1 MQTTVNIVG
10 WNDAG
15 VVLEERRFLS
25 SNNFLLELPYDKL
38 RYLLGMW
45 RILDKPKVAYIS
57 EDNQLI
63 FKANQ

>member
-15 VVLEERRFLS
+15 VVLEERKFLA
-25 SNNFLLELPYDKL
+25 SNHFVLELPYDKL
-38 RYLLGMW
+38 RNLLGMW
-45 RILDKPKVAYIS
+45 RILNKPRMAYID

-63 FKANQ
+63 FKSNL